1 MDPVSQGLVGSVACQ
16 IISNKKKLLVITVI
30 SFLSALAPD
39 LDIFIRSKDDP
50 ILFLEFHRQFT
61 HSLIF
66 IPIGGLLCALFFN
79 LFIPKVLNM
88 PFKHIYI
95 ICTLA
100 YGTHGILDAFTSYG
114 TQLLWPFTDERI
126 SWHLISVIDPIFTIP
141 ILLFIMTA
149 VIKNKKLYS
158 YFALGWLVIYIF
170 LSYIQQ
176 HRATTLINEII
187 SQRNHFGTRL
197 IVKPS
202 FANIIVWK
210 TLYESDNY
218 YYIDAIRLTSNSK
231 FIPGT
236 KTKKLNI
243 EESFPWLDRKSK
255 QAIDIERFRWFSD
268 NYLSQ
273 SQKYPLQIMDVRFTS
288 LPHTLSPLWSI
299 ELDPEIDSSSHVKYI
314 TNRGVNERGYE
325 NLWKMIIDNE

>member
-1 MDPVSQGLVGSVACQ
+1 MT
-16 IISNKKKLLVITVI
+16 SNKTVYYFGYGANMSKEYLENRRRVFPSEIHTGVLKDYKLIMNMEG
-30 SFLSALAPD
+30 PN
-39 LDIFIRSKDDP
+39 FI
-50 ILFLEFHRQFT
+50 E
-61 HSLIF
+61 
-66 IPIGGLLCALFFN
+66 
-79 LFIPKVLNM
+79 
-88 PFKHIYI
+88 
-95 ICTLA
+95 
-100 YGTHGILDAFTSYG
+100 
-114 TQLLWPFTDERI
+114 
-126 SWHLISVIDPIFTIP
+126 
-141 ILLFIMTA
+141 
-149 VIKNKKLYS
+149 
-158 YFALGWLVIYIF
+158 
-170 LSYIQQ
+170 
-176 HRATTLINEII
+176 
-187 SQRNHFGTRL
+187 
-197 IVKPS
+197 PS

-299 ELDPEIDSSSHVKYI
+299 ELDP
-314 TNRGVNERGYE
+314 
-325 NLWKMIIDNE
+325 

>member
-1 MDPVSQGLVGSVACQ
+1 MSKSKPFLVWVGG
-16 IISNKKKLLVITVI
+16 KRKLIDKLMQYIPAKFNNYYEP
-30 SFLSALAPD
+30 FL
-39 LDIFIRSKDDP
+39 
-50 ILFLEFHRQFT
+50 
-61 HSLIF
+61 
-66 IPIGGLLCALFFN
+66 GGGALFFN
-79 LFIPKVLNM
+79 LFIPKVLNL

-100 YGTHGILDAFTSYG
+100 YGTHGILDALTSYG

-126 SWHLISVIDPIFTIP
+126 AWHLISVIDPIFTIP
-141 ILLFIMTA
+141 ILLFIMIA

-158 YFALGWLVIYIF
+158 YFALGWLVVYLS

-210 TLYESDNY
+210 TLYESDDY
-218 YYIDAIRLTSNSK
+218 YYIDAIRLTTNSK

-236 KTKKLNI
+236 KTKRLNI
-243 EESFPWLDRKSK
+243 EDSFPWLDRKSK

-299 ELDPEIDSSSHVKYI
+299 ELDPEIDSTSHVKYI

-325 NLWKMIIDNE
+325 NLWKMIIGNE

>member
-39 LDIFIRSKDDP
+39 LDIFIRSENDP

-79 LFIPKVLNM
+79 LFIPKPLNL
-88 PFKHIYI
+88 PFKHTYI

-126 SWHLISVIDPIFTIP
+126 AWHLISVIDPIFTIP
-141 ILLFIMTA
+141 ILLLVIVA
-149 VIKNKKLYS
+149 AIKNKKIYS
-158 YFALGWLVIYIF
+158 YIALGWLIIY
-170 LSYIQQ
+170 LSVSYIQQ
-176 HRATTLINEII
+176 YRATVLIKEVI
-187 SQRNHFGTRL
+187 SHRNHAASRL

-210 TLYESDNY
+210 SLYESNGN
-218 YYIDAIRLTSNSK
+218 YYIDAIRIVSNSK
-231 FIPGT
+231 FISGT

-243 EESFPWLDRKSK
+243 DESFPWLDRKSQ
-255 QAIDIERFRWFSD
+255 QAKDIERFRWFSD

-273 SQKYPLQIMDVRFTS
+273 SDKYPMQIMDVRFTS

-299 ELDPEIDSSSHVKYI
+299 ELNPSARFIKC
-314 TNRGVNERGYE
+314 
-325 NLWKMIIDNE
+325 